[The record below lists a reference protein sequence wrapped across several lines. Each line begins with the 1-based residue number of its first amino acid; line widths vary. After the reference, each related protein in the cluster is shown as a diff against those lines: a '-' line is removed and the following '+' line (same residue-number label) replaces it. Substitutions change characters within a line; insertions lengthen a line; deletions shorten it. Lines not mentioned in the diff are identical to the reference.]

1 MKIRRCNLLV
11 FCLLATLLTQACG
24 VDCEAQADSD
34 LRKIDQVVSSSLN
47 GIPIK
52 SKEQVYGCD
61 SGDTPA
67 MRIATGLNEPVLNA
81 KAKMMGLG
89 WSPLSRS
96 ELQRER
102 LDGSDP
108 TVSGVK
114 KKAWDDWMIMSIE
127 RRPHSAVELYLYV
140 MGH

>member
-1 MKIRRCNLLV
+1 
-11 FCLLATLLTQACG
+11 
-24 VDCEAQADSD
+24 
-34 LRKIDQVVSSSLN
+34 
-47 GIPIK
+47 
-52 SKEQVYGCD
+52 
-61 SGDTPA
+61 